1 MNVTVGI
8 TSYNQR
14 DYLIEAIDSVLAQ
27 SAPPDEVI
35 IVDVAST
42 DDSPQV
48 IAGYAARYPERVRPI
63 LLAEAGG
70 GAGPAGGARPA

>member
-1 MNVTVGI
+1 MDVTVGI

-35 IVDVAST
+35 IVDDAST
-42 DDSPQV
+42 DDYTQV
-48 IAGYAARYPERVRPI
+48 ISGYAARNPERERPI
-63 LLAEAGG
+63 
-70 GAGPAGGARPA
+70 

>member
-27 SAPPDEVI
+27 SAPPDGV
-35 IVDVAST
+35 VSST
-42 DDSPQV
+42 M
-48 IAGYAARYPERVRPI
+48 
-63 LLAEAGG
+63 GG
-70 GAGPAGGARPA
+70 SSAVQ